1 MSDQDG
7 ISPNNINTTSSR
19 QVTRIKKDINYQLL
33 QTNIIKIVQQTFS
46 KENCSLYLGNE
57 WVYSKKFISQ
67 HLMINQFS
75 PLADTHL
82 LVWISFYIL
91 MTYCIF
97 VEIEFSVKRG
107 LLLIAC
113 LEVKELNWE

>member
-1 MSDQDG
+1 
-7 ISPNNINTTSSR
+7 
-19 QVTRIKKDINYQLL
+19 
-33 QTNIIKIVQQTFS
+33 
-46 KENCSLYLGNE
+46 
-57 WVYSKKFISQ
+57 
-67 HLMINQFS
+67 MINQFS

-107 LLLIAC
+107 LLLIAFP
-113 LEVKELNWE
+113 EVKELNWE

>member
-1 MSDQDG
+1 MSDQDR

-19 QVTRIKKDINYQLL
+19 QVIRIKKDINYQLL
-33 QTNIIKIVQQTFS
+33 QTNVIKIVQQTFS
-46 KENCSLYLGNE
+46 KENYSLHLWNE

-82 LVWISFYIL
+82 LVWIIFLHSHDTSNFCGNLIECEARFIVN
-91 MTYCIF
+91 CI
-97 VEIEFSVKRG
+97 SRS
-107 LLLIAC
+107 
-113 LEVKELNWE
+113 